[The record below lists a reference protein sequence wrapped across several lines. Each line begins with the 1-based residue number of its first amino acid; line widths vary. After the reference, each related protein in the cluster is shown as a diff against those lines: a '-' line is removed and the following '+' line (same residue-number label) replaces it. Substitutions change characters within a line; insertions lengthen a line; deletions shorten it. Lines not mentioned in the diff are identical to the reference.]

1 MALTLHPQNDPT
13 PSVRSDF
20 VRQVEK
26 APISIPATLQ
36 AIDVQMRAGG
46 FRQKQLITSHSLPR
60 ISKLISPSF
69 SDFESGP
76 TAY

>member
-1 MALTLHPQNDPT
+1 
-13 PSVRSDF
+13 
-20 VRQVEK
+20 
-26 APISIPATLQ
+26 
-36 AIDVQMRAGG
+36 MRAGG